1 MKKASVLVAFF
12 VVGSLLS
19 LGLTFVPEATAT
31 VFYVGGAGPGNHTT
45 IQEAID
51 DASPGDTVYV
61 FAGIY
66 HESVKVN
73 KTLSLV
79 GDDMDVVTIDGN
91 ETGDV
96 VYVSADWVNITG
108 FTVRNSSRSLELFP
122 HFAGVRLD
130 SVTNCRISNSNVS
143 DNEYGVLVVN
153 SSGIVI
159 AESVVTS
166 NYKEGIAVT
175 YSDNST
181 VFGNHVSGN
190 WGVGIFIIN
199 SDNNAIINNTASANT
214 QGILLYSSRLNTVW
228 HNSVSGNEIGINV
241 RLSNNNTVFRNNVSG
256 NEDYGIYV
264 WQSDLNVFSYNN
276 VSNSGS
282 GIYLGLS
289 KYNTVSDGNLSYNHV
304 GVALEDSENNTIA
317 RNMILSND
325 LYGVYLN
332 QSVDNR
338 IFHNDFVDN
347 TEQAF
352 DDNGGNQW
360 DRGYP
365 LGGNYWSDYIGL
377 DEKGGPNQDE
387 PGSDGIGDIPYEI
400 DADTSDAYP
409 LVRFP
414 QGEDVSEESIFEQ
427 AWFWAAVAVV
437 VTVILMVVLSLV
449 RRRKEKPRE
458 GKPPEA
464 K

>member
-1 MKKASVLVAFF
+1 MKKASVLVAIF

-61 FAGIY
+61 FGGIY
-66 HESVKVN
+66 HENVIVN

-79 GDDMDVVTIDGN
+79 GDDMDAVTIDGN

-96 VYVSADWVNITG
+96 VHVSADWVDITG

-130 SVTNCRISNSNVS
+130 SVTNCRISNSNIS

-159 AESVVTS
+159 AENVVTS

-175 YSDNST
+175 YSGNST
-181 VFGNHVSGN
+181 VSGNHVSDN
-190 WGVGIFIIN
+190 WGVGIFILD
-199 SDNNAIINNTASANT
+199 SDTNAIVNNTVSANT
-214 QGILLYSSRLNTVW
+214 RGILLYSSWLNNVT
-228 HNSVSGNEIGINV
+228 HNSVSSLEIGINV
-241 RLSNNNTVFRNNVSG
+241 RFSNTNSVFRNSVSG
-256 NEDYGIYV
+256 NGDYGIYV
-264 WQSDLNVFSYNN
+264 WQSKANTFSYNS

-289 KYNTVSDGNLSYNHV
+289 EGNTVSDSNLSHNDV
-304 GVALEDSENNTIA
+304 GVVLEDSENNTIA
-317 RNMILSND
+317 RNTILSNAM
-325 LYGVYLN
+325 YGVYLN
-332 QSVDNR
+332 QSANNR
-338 IFHNDFVDN
+338 IFLNDFVDN
-347 TEQAF
+347 AEQAF

-365 LGGNYWSDYIGL
+365 LGGNYWSDYVGM
-377 DEKGGPNQDE
+377 DKKGGPNQDE

-414 QGEDVSEESIFEQ
+414 QGEEVSEESIFEQ
-427 AWFWAAVAVV
+427 AWFWAAVAVGV
-437 VTVILMVVLSLV
+437 AVILLVVLSLV
-449 RRRKEKPRE
+449 RRRKGKQRE
-458 GKPPEA
+458 GEPPET